1 MSGRIIADVT
11 PPEGWMMKSVVV
23 DGQDFTNRPFDLGRR
38 AALSNVIITV
48 TNRLTT
54 VSGRVSDARAQ
65 PVREYVVVIV
75 PVETYEAGVM
85 TRRVRVVRPGPEG
98 TFTTRG
104 MMPGQYRAV
113 AVEALE
119 DGRQFSP
126 ELQQQVR
133 RLGQE
138 FILREG
144 ETGTLS
150 LPLAPDL

>member
-1 MSGRIIADVT
+1 
-11 PPEGWMMKSVVV
+11 
-23 DGQDFTNRPFDLGRR
+23 
-38 AALSNVIITV
+38 
-48 TNRLTT
+48 
-54 VSGRVSDARAQ
+54 
-65 PVREYVVVIV
+65 VVVIV

-98 TFTTRG
+98 TFTERG

-119 DGRQFSP
+119 EGRQFSP
-126 ELQQQVR
+126 EVQQQVR

-138 FILREG
+138 LSLREG